1 MALRRWR
8 ISGPPMSPAWMMCAD
23 PASAARASGRSRPWV
38 SEIRPIGLAD
48 VFEADILNGVA
59 LPIAV
64 IEVPPLG
71 LEDGESLFLHGGA
84 QQVAAGA
91 LLGGAAGVVRVGAL
105 RHLVV
110 DAGHLHFAA

>member
-1 MALRRWR
+1 MRTGGTSISAVSGRRAHHSAVSTLPRTAVTGAMALRRWR
-8 ISGPPMSPAWMMCAD
+8 FSGPPMSPAWMMCAD

-71 LEDGESLFLHGGA
+71 LEDGE
-84 QQVAAGA
+84 
-91 LLGGAAGVVRVGAL
+91 
-105 RHLVV
+105 
-110 DAGHLHFAA
+110 